1 MLLLQKNQISISS
14 VLKFRNALT
23 FIRNDY
29 PFSYAF
35 GLAGSREECVDSAQE
50 CYNRLLLAHTA
61 EERVLHFET
70 LAMTA
75 LQDDGTIDQA
85 KAKNLVKAFRPDRD
99 GCLSM
104 LDFVK
109 SVDAIY
115 KEFRLL
121 QASIE
126 NSSQIDRAFE
136 NIVNIAFYTI
146 VVTIIMSQLGL

>member
-1 MLLLQKNQISISS
+1 M
-14 VLKFRNALT
+14 LKFRNALT

-35 GLAGSREECVDSAQE
+35 GPAESRESCIDSAQE
-50 CYNRLLLAHTA
+50 CYNRLLLASTGD
-61 EERVLHFET
+61 ERVVRFET
-70 LAMTA
+70 LAMIA
-75 LQDDGTIDQA
+75 LQNDGTIEQR
-85 KAKNLVKAFRPDRD
+85 KAKNLIKTFRPDRD
-99 GCLSM
+99 GCLSI
-104 LDFVK
+104 LDFIK
-109 SVDAIY
+109 SIDAVY

-136 NIVNIAFYTI
+136 NIVNVVFYTI